1 MAVSVQEIADWI
13 GGRVIGDAGRIVRA
27 ARPLSEAGPDDVTFL
42 ENERS
47 IRQGCKIRAA
57 AVLSKPASDRNARP
71 ASLFPNGVTVIETND
86 PLGAFVQVYQ
96 RLHGLPKAEAAGID
110 PRAVIH
116 PTVRLGQDTEVGAG
130 ACIGEGTVLGERCR
144 IYPGVVIGRFCQ
156 IGDDVT
162 LYPNVVIYD
171 GCALGNRVI
180 VHANSVIG
188 ADGFGYRQQEGCHV
202 KVPHL
207 GSVVI
212 EDDVEIGACT
222 TIDRGTFQPTR
233 IGAGTKVDNLVQIA
247 HNCRIGRH
255 NLLVGQV
262 GLAGSVTTGDYVVL
276 AGQVAV
282 RDHCSIGDGVIVGAR
297 AGVIQD
303 VPAGQKVLGE
313 PAMPEWEYKRL
324 VLLFQKLPELR
335 QQLEEVRK
343 RLGLA

>member
-1 MAVSVQEIADWI
+1 MQ
-13 GGRVIGDAGRIVRA
+13 
-27 ARPLSEAGPDDVTFL
+27 
-42 ENERS
+42 
-47 IRQGCKIRAA
+47 
-57 AVLSKPASDRNARP
+57 
-71 ASLFPNGVTVIETND
+71 NGITIIETHD
-86 PLGAFVQVYQ
+86 PLAAFVQVYQ
-96 RLHGLPKAEAAGID
+96 RLHGQPAAPSHGID
-110 PRAVIH
+110 PRAIIH
-116 PTVRLGQDTEVGAG
+116 PTVRLGKNVEIGAG
-130 ACIGEGTVLGERCR
+130 ACIGEGTVIGDNCR
-144 IYPGVVIGRFCQ
+144 IYPGVVIGRFCSL
-156 IGDDVT
+156 GNDVT
-162 LYPNVVIYD
+162 LYPNVVLYD
-171 GCALGNRVI
+171 GCQLGHRVI

-188 ADGFGYRQQEGCHV
+188 ADGFGYRQQNGRHV
-202 KVPHL
+202 KVPHF
-207 GSVVI
+207 GNVII

-233 IGAGTKVDNLVQIA
+233 IGAGTKIDNLVQIA

-282 RDHCSIGDGVIVGAR
+282 RDHCTIGDQVVVGAR

-324 VLLFQKLPELR
+324 VLLFLKLPELR

-343 RLGLA
+343 HLGLA